1 MIGDLFNTDRI
12 LFIFLIY
19 LGLSLTGIWISL
31 VFWTSKDITTR
42 SRSWI
47 ARILAPT
54 LVFVFCIFGLI
65 IYLLLRP
72 KKTMDDEFRE
82 KLNEEVLIYSLVKPR
97 LCSECQQEISSN
109 WLYCPSCKKQLR
121 KPCVIC
127 GNNLD
132 VSWELCP
139 FCGAEN
145 LRTFKDLAEDK

>member
-1 MIGDLFNTDRI
+1 
-12 LFIFLIY
+12 
-19 LGLSLTGIWISL
+19 
-31 VFWTSKDITTR
+31 
-42 SRSWI
+42 
-47 ARILAPT
+47 
-54 LVFVFCIFGLI
+54 LI

-72 KKTMDDEFRE
+72 KTTMDDEFRE
-82 KLNEEVLIYSLVKPR
+82 KLNEELLIHSLVKPR
-97 LCSECQQEISSN
+97 LCSECQLEISSN

-121 KPCVIC
+121 KPCVKC